1 MAYTGND
8 PYEEAKLR
16 ARQQQEFY
24 YSDDFYDEIDDYP
37 EDFDDFDDLGDDEP
51 EEDADTL
58 PAEITDIP
66 TSTTNVSKPR
76 TLAAGYD
83 ESRQTMTVVFRDGTV
98 YNYYDVSAGEW
109 QNFQA
114 SISKGNPWLNK
125 ANRNQGADGLFV
137 GKPRGLA
144 DLTYL
149 DPALKAAIV
158 AEAREAQVKFQTKR
172 MYRQP
177 NQKRGTPAATRKLG
191 KTGTLKAQRSLRART
206 PKKGGA
212 NPSNGGKNPNK

>member
-16 ARQQQEFY
+16 AKQQQEFY

-37 EDFDDFDDLGDDEP
+37 EDFDYFDDLDDDEP
-51 EEDADTL
+51 EEVDDAP
-58 PAEITDIP
+58 PAELTDIP

-83 ESRQTMTVVFRDGTV
+83 ESRNTMTVVFRDGTV
-98 YNYYDVSAGEW
+98 YNYYDVSVGEW

-125 ANRNQGADGLFV
+125 ANRNQGADGLFI
-137 GKPRGLA
+137 GKPQGPA
-144 DLTYL
+144 NLTSL
-149 DPALKAAIV
+149 DPRLQAAIV
-158 AEAREAQVKFQTKR
+158 KEARDAQVRFQTKR
-172 MYRQP
+172 MYREP
-177 NQKRGTPAATRKLG
+177 NQKRGTPAATRRLG
-191 KTGTLKAQRSLRART
+191 KTGVLKAQRTLRART
-206 PKKGGA
+206 PKRGGA
-212 NPSNGGKNPNK
+212 NPYNGGKNPNK

>member
-16 ARQQQEFY
+16 SRQQQEFY
-24 YSDDFYDEIDDYP
+24 YSDDFYDDIDDYP
-37 EDFDDFDDLGDDEP
+37 KDFDDFDDLGNDEP
-51 EEDADTL
+51 EEVEGAP

-125 ANRNQGADGLFV
+125 ANRNQGADGLFI
-137 GKPRGLA
+137 GKPQGLA

-177 NQKRGTPAATRKLG
+177 NQKRGTPAATKKLG

-206 PKKGGA
+206 PKRGGA
-212 NPSNGGKNPNK
+212 NPSNGGKNPSK